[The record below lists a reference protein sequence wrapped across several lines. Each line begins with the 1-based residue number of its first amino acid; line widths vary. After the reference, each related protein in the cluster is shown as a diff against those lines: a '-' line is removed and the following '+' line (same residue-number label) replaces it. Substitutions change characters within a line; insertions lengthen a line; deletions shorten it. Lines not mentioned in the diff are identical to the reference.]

1 MPMFVTS
8 LRLVLLASN
17 NENMIFNLI
26 YFKLQKNTCCVK
38 VGDKTDED
46 KDDCMSSS
54 GFKCD
59 FNSDFKTCKLVA
71 FEGYSYNIYLVIVN
85 IDIK

>member
-1 MPMFVTS
+1 M
-8 LRLVLLASN
+8 
-17 NENMIFNLI
+17 
-26 YFKLQKNTCCVK
+26 
-38 VGDKTDED
+38 GDKTDED

-71 FEGYSYNIYLVIVN
+71 FEGYSYNIYLVIVI
-85 IDIK
+85 IDNE